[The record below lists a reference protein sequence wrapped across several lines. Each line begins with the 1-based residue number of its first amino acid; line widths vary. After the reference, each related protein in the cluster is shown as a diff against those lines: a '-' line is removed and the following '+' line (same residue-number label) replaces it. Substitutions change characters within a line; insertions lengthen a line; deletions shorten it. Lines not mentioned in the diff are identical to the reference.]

1 MPITAVRD
9 DDGRIM
15 VRDGQRRTLASQK
28 AGLDTVPVYV
38 LPSAAATF
46 REFEVERIVQ
56 QIVCNDQKAD
66 LTDAQ
71 RARGIQTMLDAGV
84 SVAKV
89 AKLISTKKAV
99 VVAAETAGKSTEAM
113 EALADGQL
121 NRSQREPDQAGEF
134 GDDRGLV
141 VGAGHGVIGVVV
153 GVGAVDRG
161 VPADRCEPAGRPI
174 EVPGDG
180 VPRWQGPT
188 AGPIEASQA

>member
-1 MPITAVRD
+1 MP
-9 DDGRIM
+9 
-15 VRDGQRRTLASQK
+15 SH
-28 AGLDTVPVYV
+28 
-38 LPSAAATF
+38 
-46 REFEVERIVQ
+46 
-56 QIVCNDQKAD
+56 

-121 NRSQREPDQAGEF
+121 NRSQREPDQAGEL

-141 VGAGHGVIGVVV
+141 VGAGHGVIGVAV